1 MRASLLADRYAQA
14 LRAAIGDSARLE
26 QAAGVLNTLSALN
39 ADNTDAE
46 ALRAATDFRMAM
58 ENPVLDLATRWQLLD
73 AVLQAQS
80 APEEV
85 SRLLRTMLERNRMAA
100 LPQVAARFESHI
112 NEWLNRVEAS
122 VVTAVPLTPELEG
135 KLVHGLQRFTG
146 KTVYLKCKVDPGVIG
161 GLAVYLWGV
170 FFDFS
175 VRTRLE
181 RLKQKLLTEEMTHGN

>member
-26 QAAGVLNTLSALN
+26 QAAGVLNTLSALH
-39 ADNTDAE
+39 ADNP
-46 ALRAATDFRMAM
+46 DFRMAM
-58 ENPVLDLATRWQLLD
+58 ENPVLDLATRWQLLE

-85 SRLLRTMLERNRMAA
+85 SRLLHTMLERNRMAA
-100 LPQVAARFESHI
+100 LPQVAARFESPI

-122 VVTAVPLTPELEG
+122 VVTAVPLTPELEA
-135 KLVHGLQRFTG
+135 KLVHGLHRFTG
-146 KTVYLKCKVDPGVIG
+146 KTVYLKCKVDPSVIG

-181 RLKQKLLTEEMTHGN
+181 RLKQKLLTGEMTHGN